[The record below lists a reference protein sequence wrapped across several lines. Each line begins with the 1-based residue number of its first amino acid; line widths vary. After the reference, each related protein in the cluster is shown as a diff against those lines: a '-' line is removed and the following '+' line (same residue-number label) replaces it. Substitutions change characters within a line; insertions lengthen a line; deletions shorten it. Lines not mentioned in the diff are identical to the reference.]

1 MYTTMFRYVDQIS
14 YLHNKI
20 TIFENIKQNIE
31 EN

>member
-1 MYTTMFRYVDQIS
+1 MYTTIFRYVDQIS

-20 TIFENIKQNIE
+20 INFENIKLNIE